1 MGLIEYHI
9 EQTTK
14 APSPVMDVER
24 QEIKNLIAEY
34 EDVFSG
40 IGKLK
45 GVNVMLHVAS
55 EAPGAIQKQRRES
68 IPPKEKFDQI
78 LDRWH
83 TLDSIEDVGEEPT
96 DWCVNVV
103 LTPKRDG
110 EIVRASLDMTDV
122 NKYIKRTRHTIPT
135 LRELETRLNGAKFF
149 SHLDMND
156 GYMQLELAEE
166 SRKLTTFYTHRGLKH
181 FKRLHFGVNSAAK
194 MFNEKV
200 RKVVSLEPNAISIY
214 NDVLVFGATQ
224 EEHD

>member
-1 MGLIEYHI
+1 MI
-9 EQTTK
+9 T
-14 APSPVMDVER
+14 
-24 QEIKNLIAEY
+24 EY
-34 EDVFSG
+34 EEKVS
-40 IGKLK
+40 K
-45 GVNVMLHVAS
+45 
-55 EAPGAIQKQRRES
+55 APGAIQKQRRVS

-83 TLDSIEDVGEEPT
+83 TLDIIEDVGEEPT

-181 FKRLHFGVNSAAK
+181 SMRRSAKSYPWNLMPSAST
-194 MFNEKV
+194 MTSW
-200 RKVVSLEPNAISIY
+200 SLVPHRRNM
-214 NDVLVFGATQ
+214 TR
-224 EEHD
+224 H